1 MGKIMGIDSIYQIN
15 EMIGNEKLKHPLITF
30 IEPSKVKIIPVI
42 EQQISMSLYSIS
54 LKNGR
59 ECKIKY
65 GRQNYDFQEGTL
77 MCLAPG
83 QTIEPFSAS
92 DNTALEGWVLIFH
105 PDLIS
110 KSALG
115 KKMNEYTFF
124 GYDSHEA
131 LHLSEHEKQ
140 TVTDIVQAIKY
151 EYSQNLDVHSQDL
164 IISNLELLLN
174 YCKRFY
180 GRQFITR
187 TNVYKDVVIRFE
199 EFLKSYFDSEKLET
213 LGLPSVK
220 YCAEEMCYSPNY
232 LSDLLKKETGK
243 TTQEHIH
250 FYLIEKAKILLLG
263 TQEPVNRIAHCLG
276 FEYPQHFSILFKNK
290 TGMSPAEYRNSI

>member
-1 MGKIMGIDSIYQIN
+1 MKKIMRIKSISQIN
-15 EMIGNEKLKHPLITF
+15 EMIGSEKLRHPLITLL
-30 IEPSKVKIIPVI
+30 EPSKVKIVPVI
-42 EQQISMSLYSIS
+42 KQQFTMDLYSIG
-54 LKNGR
+54 LKNGH

-77 MCLAPG
+77 VCLAPG
-83 QTIEPFSAS
+83 QTIEPLSVS
-92 DNTALEGWVLIFH
+92 DNKELDGWVLIFH

-115 KKMNEYTFF
+115 KKINEYTFF
-124 GYDSHEA
+124 SYDSHEA
-131 LHLSEHEKQ
+131 LHLSDQERQ
-140 TVTDIVQAIKY
+140 IITGIVKAIKD
-151 EYSQNLDVHSQDL
+151 EYSQNIDVFSQDL

-199 EFLKSYFDSEKLET
+199 EFLKSYFSSDKPESQ
-213 LGLPSVK
+213 GLPSVK
-220 YCAEEMCYSPNY
+220 YCAQKMCYSPNY

-243 TTQEHIH
+243 NTQEHIH
-250 FYLIEKAKILLLG
+250 FYLIEKAKIMLLG
-263 TQEPVNRIAHCLG
+263 TQEPVSEIAHSLG
-276 FEYPQHFSILFKNK
+276 FKYPQHFSKLFKSK
-290 TGMSPAEYRNSI
+290 TGMLPTEYRN

>member
-1 MGKIMGIDSIYQIN
+1 MNIESISQIN
-15 EMIGNEKLKHPLITF
+15 EMIGNEKLKHPLITL

-42 EQQISMSLYSIS
+42 DQQITMSLYSIS
-54 LKNGR
+54 LKNGD
-59 ECKIKY
+59 ECQIKY

-92 DNTALEGWVLIFH
+92 DNSNLEGWSLIFH

-124 GYDSHEA
+124 GYDSHEG
-131 LHLSEHEKQ
+131 LHLSDQEKQ
-140 TVTDIVQAIKY
+140 TASDIVKAIKD
-151 EYSQNLDVHSQDL
+151 EFSQNLDVHSQDL
-164 IISNLELLLN
+164 IVSNIELLLN

-187 TNVYKDVVIRFE
+187 TNLYKDVVIRFE
-199 EFLKSYFDSEKLET
+199 EFLKTYFDSDKPESQ
-213 LGLPSVK
+213 GLPSVK
-220 YCAEEMCYSPNY
+220 YCAQEMRYSPNY

-250 FYLIEKAKILLLG
+250 FHLVEKAKILLLG
-263 TQEPVNRIAHCLG
+263 TQEPVNKIAHSLG
-276 FEYPQHFSILFKNK
+276 FEHAQHFSTLFKNK
-290 TGMSPAEYRNSI
+290 TGMSPAEYRN